1 VRCHENLKVYQ
12 TSLGFFDL
20 AIAAPSMKAALEAWG
35 AGSNLFHQGVAKE
48 SDDRKIIDAAMEKP
62 GIILQRPVG
71 SDGPFREHADLPTAA
86 SLDVPARK
94 NKSPRQQAN
103 GTKARKIDEQA
114 ERRAAAAFEKEQKRR
129 EGQRRKE
136 EAAAA
141 NAKERRRA
149 AMEKAAR
156 ALEAAE
162 RGHGKIVASIAKD
175 REAVDRRAA
184 AEDKRWEKERD
195 RLKTMLRNAAR

>member
-1 VRCHENLKVYQ
+1 MPRKLKVYQ

-48 SDDRKIIDAAMEKP
+48 SDDRKVIDAAMEKP
-62 GIILQRPVG
+62 GTILQRPVG
-71 SDGPFREHADLPTAA
+71 TDGPFREHADLPTAA
-86 SLDVPARK
+86 SLDVPARES
-94 NKSPRQQAN
+94 KSPRKQPKAA
-103 GTKARKIDEQA
+103 KARKIDEKA
-114 ERRAAAAFEKEQKRR
+114 ERRAAVAFEREQKRR
-129 EGQRRKE
+129 ERQRQKE

-141 NAKERRRA
+141 KAKERRKA
-149 AMEKAAR
+149 AMEKAGA

-162 RGHGKIVASIAKD
+162 GEHKKIVASIEKD

-184 AEDKRWEKERD
+184 AEEERWEKAKD
-195 RLKTMLRNAAR
+195 RLERVLRNAGR